1 MTGDELRARYDKS
14 RTIQT
19 YINGEEV
26 AELAAALDDRDRLEW
41 LQSSGMTQL
50 THGWESCEAAHEN
63 RKPVW
68 IVGKLGDDN
77 CFKGWAETI
86 RAAIDAARGKS

>member
-1 MTGDELRARYDKS
+1 MTGDELRAMPNWAWS
-14 RTIQT
+14 EMGNAEQ
-19 YINGEEV
+19 

-63 RKPVW
+63 RKAVW